1 MPVRDTRMM
10 ERALRERWP
19 IKPEYREKII
29 ASLLLII
36 ADRSASPRERTS
48 AAKALLHADEI
59 NLEEEKLR
67 QADEHE
73 YRARLVD
80 IAKHLGTD
88 EVARLSAV
96 SGVPVA
102 IDVKAEDDGE
112 RTPSGIDG
120 QKASGGQGYIDSTS
134 G

>member
-1 MPVRDTRMM
+1 M
-10 ERALRERWP
+10 RERWP
-19 IKPEYREKII
+19 IQADHRAKIVLALI
-29 ASLLLII
+29 GII
-36 ADRSASPRERTS
+36 ADKSSSPRERTS

-96 SGVPVA
+96 SGVSVA
-102 IDVKAEDDGE
+102 IDSKSEDDGE
-112 RTPSGIDG
+112 RTASGIDG
-120 QKASGGQGYIDSTS
+120 QEASSGQGYIDSAS